1 MIEIEK
7 KDKLLLLKYY
17 SDHRP
22 TDWID
27 NRLESNETFKIKG
40 VFLNSKANLLE
51 KVIEDFEEPE
61 FYFIIGT
68 LKDDYYQIDKSV
80 FGINNDFYFFKDLD
94 FREEFFVAKEK
105 ISILRTIDSN
115 VNKPV
120 FIGGDN
126 ETILPIEEFK
136 KLIKNFPTTH
146 ELRLYREAKVTSI
159 IGNYFDSVKDKESN
173 YKTYINNKS
182 IKIES
187 NLQATFKDVE
197 ILKYSTLLI
206 KLKTMLDNEV
216 KYSEDQWQS
225 EILQLIL
232 LLYPKYIKAFKEVK
246 FKDIY
251 SNKTRRLDFGLVDF
265 MGNLDIIEIKIP
277 FEKSIVSKSQYRDNH
292 IPSRDLSGA
301 IMQIEKYIFSLNKT
315 GKDGEVELNKR
326 YKRELPDDLEIKI
339 VNPNAIIIMG
349 RDNQLDKT
357 QLNDFEIIKR
367 KYKNIVDIFTYDEL
381 IRRLEIL
388 IKQLK
393 KI

>member
-17 SDHRP
+17 SDYQP

-27 NRLESNETFKIKG
+27 NKLESNESFKIKG
-40 VFLNSKANLLE
+40 VFLISKANLLE

-105 ISILRTIDSN
+105 ISILHTIDSN
-115 VNKPV
+115 VNEPV

-126 ETILPIEEFK
+126 ETILPIDEFK

-159 IGNYFDSVKDKESN
+159 ISNYFDSAKDKESN

-197 ILKYSTLLI
+197 ILKYSTLLD
-206 KLKTMLDNEV
+206 KLKAMLDNEI

-225 EILQLIL
+225 EIVQLIL

-301 IMQIEKYIFSLNKT
+301 IMQIEKYIFYLNKT

-326 YKRELPDDLEIKI
+326 YKSELPDDLEIKI

-381 IRRLEIL
+381 MRRMEIL